1 MISYTLVGDG
11 DDANVVVWIPG
22 RSPLVAHSSHP
33 RFEEIVQGAR
43 DGDESVACLFDLA
56 AAVAERFESLS
67 ERVSVANGRVY
78 FDGDEVPGTI
88 SDHIVRFLDE
98 GREDWKPLVR
108 FLENVGQNPNE
119 HSRTMLYDWLQSER
133 FTITADGMIVGYK
146 GVRVGTDENGEET
159 LHSIHS
165 GRALVDGVVVHGT
178 IPNAVGSVLTMPRD
192 SVAFNP
198 ADGCS
203 TGLHVGTFS
212 FAEGFANGA
221 ILEVHV
227 HPRDVV
233 SVPTDCSAQKMRV
246 CRYLVAGKILA
257 PWTTAV
263 RPYDWTTD
271 DESDDEDSD
280 FWSDG
285 EEDYSF

>member
-43 DGDESVACLFDLA
+43 DGDESVVSLFDLA
-56 AAVAERFESLS
+56 ETVAERFEDLS

-98 GREDWKPLVR
+98 GRSDWMPLVR

-146 GVRVGTDENGEET
+146 GVRVGTDEDGNEV
-159 LHSIHS
+159 LSSIHS
-165 GRALVDGVVVHGT
+165 GRAIVDGTVVVGN
-178 IPNAVGSVLTMPRD
+178 IPNAVGSVLTMPRE

-203 TGLHVGTFS
+203 TGLHVGTFEYAS
-212 FAEGFANGA
+212 GFAQGA

-246 CRYLVAGKILA
+246 CRYVVAGKILA

-263 RPYDWTTD
+263 RPYDWT
-271 DESDDEDSD
+271 DEYDEY
-280 FWSDG
+280 DG
-285 EEDYSF
+285 EEDWSDGDEDY